1 MGRFTNETFC
11 EKVGITMEEYNAEV
25 AACVREHA
33 EKPPAPEAGAGGG
46 GGARGAGAGAREI
59 DG

>member
-1 MGRFTNETFC
+1 
-11 EKVGITMEEYNAEV
+11 MEEYNAEV